1 VDLSRPYSAVVPSV
15 DGDVLVA
22 LAGTTRPLT
31 GRQVS
36 DLTRRGSQRAVSTV
50 LDRLVEQGLVL
61 RQKAGS
67 SYLHILNR
75 DHVAAPAVEALTRL
89 RAELFDRVGRHVAEW
104 VQPALNVTVF
114 GSTARGDGD
123 VHSDVD
129 LFLVRFGGVDEADEE
144 WRQQLVALAESIH
157 SWTGNHAST
166 IEMSVYELAAF
177 VREAP
182 PVLAALRDEGVDLA
196 GTALRSLLRDAERL
210 V

>member
-31 GRQVS
+31 GRQVA

-67 SYLHILNR
+67 SYLHTLNR
-75 DHVAAPAVEALTRL
+75 DHLAAPAVEALTRL
-89 RAELFDRVGRHVAEW
+89 RSELFDRIGRHVAAWAE
-104 VQPALNVTVF
+104 PALNVTVF

-123 VHSDVD
+123 VRSDVD
-129 LFLVRFGGVDEADEE
+129 LFLVRSGGVDERDEG
-144 WRQQLVALAESIH
+144 WRQQVVDLAESIR

-166 IEMSVYELAAF
+166 IEMSVDELPAF

-182 PVLAALRDEGVDLA
+182 PVLAPLRDEGVDLA
-196 GTALRSLLRDAERL
+196 GATLRSLLRDAERPA
-210 V
+210 